1 MGSYARAAIWELM
14 PYRANYD
21 CQFKL
26 SYWAG
31 KGVSRRQEQNVR
43 GLGQQRDLA
52 VFQLAYLAGSAP
64 SRSSI

>member
-1 MGSYARAAIWELM
+1 M

-64 SRSSI
+64 SRGSI